1 MVKRVFFFAIALALQ
16 CASVSHA
23 EHASVPRDID
33 TILAKL
39 KVDIELARNQTGTP
53 GMAVAIMHKG
63 KLIFAEGFGKRNQKD
78 PFTPETRSM
87 LGSLTK
93 AFTATTVGELVSEG
107 KMDWDTTPVNTY
119 LPEFETIDPVLTSQL
134 TMQDLLSHRTTF
146 PSLDISWLW
155 GNESRRD
162 LIKRIRHVPVDSKLR
177 ATTNYNNVMYAVAGE
192 AAANAAGVPIEK
204 LVRNKIFRPLGLTN
218 TGFSMHELSGNL
230 NYALPYTTTTFNDAV
245 AGQFIELPLD
255 GASQKYAAAGDMYSS
270 VLDLAQ
276 WGQVVMKE
284 GVHNGKQVLSKEG
297 IAATVT
303 AHTIYKGAVRD
314 PDAGLSLLYGMGWTL
329 NSCKGNN
336 FYEHNGRVFGY
347 ITNLAVFP
355 NAELVVAVLSNSDM
369 TSLPDFV
376 SRQAADEILGLR
388 RSQDW
393 LAVTAIRA
401 TVAFYDFIGGIT
413 NGKFPERIPN
423 RPPAHELRAYA
434 GEYIHPG
441 YGTITVRLEGSEL
454 LVTLEAFKGVL
465 THYHYD
471 SFTTVFQHTGLKFG
485 RLITFQTASDGKVS
499 SASVDAIGSKELFA
513 KRQARS

>member
-1 MVKRVFFFAIALALQ
+1 
-16 CASVSHA
+16 
-23 EHASVPRDID
+23 
-33 TILAKL
+33 
-39 KVDIELARNQTGTP
+39 
-53 GMAVAIMHKG
+53 
-63 KLIFAEGFGKRNQKD
+63 
-78 PFTPETRSM
+78 
-87 LGSLTK
+87 
-93 AFTATTVGELVSEG
+93 
-107 KMDWDTTPVNTY
+107 
-119 LPEFETIDPVLTSQL
+119 
-134 TMQDLLSHRTTF
+134 
-146 PSLDISWLW
+146 
-155 GNESRRD
+155 
-162 LIKRIRHVPVDSKLR
+162 VDSKLR

-192 AAANAAGVPIEK
+192 AAANVAGVPIEQ
-204 LVRNKIFRPLGLTN
+204 LVRNNIFRPLGLTN
-218 TGFSMHELSGNL
+218 TGFSMHELSMNP
-230 NYALPYTTTTFNDAV
+230 NYALPYTTASFKDAV
-245 AGQFIELPLD
+245 AGRFIELSLD
-255 GASQKYAAAGDMYSS
+255 GASEKYAAAGDMYSS

-303 AHTIYKGAVRD
+303 AHTIYKGAIRD
-314 PDAGLSLLYGMGWTL
+314 PDTGLSLLYGMGWTL
-329 NSCKGNN
+329 NTYKGNN
-336 FYEHNGRVFGY
+336 FYEHSKMTRGGRVLCFMHCYRDRTNNSNDLFFCVCWQIDGRVFGY

-393 LAVTAIRA
+393 LAVTAIKA

-413 NGKFPERIPN
+413 NGKFPERVPDK
-423 RPPAHELRAYA
+423 PPAHELKAYT

-454 LVTLEAFKGVL
+454 LITLEAFKGVL
-465 THYHYD
+465 VHYHYD

-485 RLITFQTASDGKVS
+485 RLITFQTGSEGKVS
-499 SASVDAIGSKELFA
+499 SASVDAIGPKELFA

>member
-1 MVKRVFFFAIALALQ
+1 
-16 CASVSHA
+16 
-23 EHASVPRDID
+23 
-33 TILAKL
+33 
-39 KVDIELARNQTGTP
+39 
-53 GMAVAIMHKG
+53 
-63 KLIFAEGFGKRNQKD
+63 
-78 PFTPETRSM
+78 M

-134 TMQDLLSHRTTF
+134 TMQDLLSHRTVRIAIGITTLYILNTWVTKAISCSCLLFTFQTF

-329 NSCKGNN
+329 NSYKGNN
-336 FYEHNGRVFGY
+336 FYEHSKMTHSNHVLCIVIEIGQIIPILLLLFWIHWQIDGRVFGY